1 MKVETFFLAEFAKL
15 FLDESSGLEI
25 KIAVYTLGQQVLIFL
40 CLYTICGTVRY
51 GSTGCLVFKRGVQN
65 WKGFCLRINM
75 PKGNFGVVVSYQ
87 KLGIISENKVI

>member
-1 MKVETFFLAEFAKL
+1 MKVETIFLAEFVKL

-51 GSTGCLVFKRGVQN
+51 GRTGC
-65 WKGFCLRINM
+65 
-75 PKGNFGVVVSYQ
+75 
-87 KLGIISENKVI
+87 